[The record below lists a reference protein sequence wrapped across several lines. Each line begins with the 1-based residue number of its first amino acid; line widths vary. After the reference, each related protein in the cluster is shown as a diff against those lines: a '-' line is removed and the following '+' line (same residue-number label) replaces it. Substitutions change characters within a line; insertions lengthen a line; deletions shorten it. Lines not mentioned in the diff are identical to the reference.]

1 MKILEKIAKISSF
14 DEGQYKKWEEIQE
27 ERNIKKNRR
36 NIDEYRLINKTVK
49 KSLDFTFYCQF
60 SNEIS
65 VKNHQFFWQKAQR
78 HCAMFPV
85 SLCSTE
91 TMAPVINNIHRR
103 WELHKPPW
111 WIAKFIY
118 GQHFLFGS
126 RETKMALE
134 NEAIRRCLMYVA
146 YFL

>member
-27 ERNIKKNRR
+27 KRNIKKNHR

-65 VKNHQFFWQKAQR
+65 VKKSSNFLAKSAKTL
-78 HCAMFPV
+78 CNV
-85 SLCSTE
+85 SSIL
-91 TMAPVINNIHRR
+91 VLNRN
-103 WELHKPPW
+103 
-111 WIAKFIY
+111 Y
-118 GQHFLFGS
+118 GSSNQQYSPKVGA
-126 RETKMALE
+126 T
-134 NEAIRRCLMYVA
+134 
-146 YFL
+146 